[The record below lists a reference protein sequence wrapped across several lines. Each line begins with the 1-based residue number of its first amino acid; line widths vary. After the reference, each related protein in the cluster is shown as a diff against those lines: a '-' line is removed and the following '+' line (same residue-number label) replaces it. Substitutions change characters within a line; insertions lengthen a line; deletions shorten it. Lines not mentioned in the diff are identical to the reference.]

1 MGIHRLKTYLL
12 ALVLLVAGQNAFA
25 GLTIEITQGVD
36 SALPIAVVPFDTSS
50 LAGKLPEDI
59 SGIVTNDLN
68 RSGVL
73 RVMDL
78 KALPETPHQSG
89 QVNYGHWRNAGQ
101 DYLLVGRVLEESPGY
116 YRIEFQLLDVLK
128 KQYLFGQVVKGKE
141 RVLRKL
147 AHRISDLVYQK
158 ITGTRGAFDTRIAY
172 IRKQENA
179 KYKYVLEIADSDGF
193 NPQTML
199 SSNQPIMSPS
209 WSPDG
214 NYLAYVSFENDFPE
228 IYVQHVQTA
237 RRSKIAAFE
246 GVNSAPSWS
255 PDGKHLALVL
265 SKDGSPD
272 IYIMNTATRR
282 LQQLTTHRSIDT
294 EPVWT
299 PDGRSIIF
307 TSDRS
312 GTPQIYQVG
321 IDGGRPRRLTFE
333 GNYNSAPSLSPD
345 GRYLAMVHASRGKYN
360 IAQLELETGNL
371 SLLTDGALDESP
383 SFAPNGKMVL
393 YASTLGNRGVLYA
406 VTIDARS
413 KHKLSDQAGDIRE
426 PAWGPFES
434 N

>member
-1 MGIHRLKTYLL
+1 MGIHKLKTYLS
-12 ALVLLVAGQNAFA
+12 AFVLLVAGQNAFA

-50 LAGKLPEDI
+50 LTTKMPEDI
-59 SGIVTNDLN
+59 AGIVANDLN

-73 RVMDL
+73 RVMDRS
-78 KALPETPHQSG
+78 ALPEKPYQSN

-101 DYLLVGRVLEESPGY
+101 DYLLVGRVLEESAGF

-128 KQYLFGQVVKGKE
+128 RQYMFGQVVKGKQ

-147 AHRISDLVYQK
+147 AHRISDLVYEK

-172 IRKQENA
+172 VRKQENA
-179 KYKYVLEIADSDGF
+179 DYKYVLEIADSDGV

-199 SSNQPIMSPS
+199 SSNEPIMSPS

-214 NYLAYVSFENDFPE
+214 NYLAYVSFESRFPE
-228 IYVQHVQTA
+228 VYVQHVQTA
-237 RRSKIAAFE
+237 RRSKIAAFA

-272 IYIMNTATRR
+272 IYIMDTSTRR

-312 GTPQIYQVG
+312 GTPQIYQLG

-333 GNYNSAPSLSPD
+333 GKYNSAPSLSPD
-345 GRYLAMVHASRGKYN
+345 GRYLTMVHQSRGQYN

-371 SLLTDGALDESP
+371 SLLTDGSLDESP
-383 SFAPNGKMVL
+383 SFSPNGKMVL
-393 YASTLGNRGVLYA
+393 YASTLGNSGVLYV
-406 VTIDARS
+406 VTIDGRS